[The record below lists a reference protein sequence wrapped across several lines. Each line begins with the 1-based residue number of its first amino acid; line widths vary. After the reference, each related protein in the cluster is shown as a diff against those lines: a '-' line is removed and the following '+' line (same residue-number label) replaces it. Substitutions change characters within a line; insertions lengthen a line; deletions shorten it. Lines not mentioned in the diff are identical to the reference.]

1 MGFFDSKP
9 PPAAHSVQAASAEAS
24 SSPSLDEEALM
35 AALDLL
41 EKQAYHSMPDRS
53 SAICVKLR
61 QVAAA
66 YEQRALDSVKRMVA
80 LSVESNEAV
89 VRTAELLRDLRDV
102 DHQTQSIAAAAEELV
117 ASVHQIAATSGQAS
131 QDVMAAQAQASESRQ
146 SAERAVAS
154 MDGISRAVSE
164 AAARVET
171 LAEASTQIG
180 GIVDQIEAIAKQ
192 TNLLALN
199 ATIEAAR
206 AGEAGKG
213 FAVVASEVKNLANQT
228 AKATDDI
235 RKRIEN
241 LRNEMA
247 AIVASMEQ
255 GANAVQQGQEVI
267 AATGQGMHA
276 VSGQIDH
283 ISGRVQEIAGILGQQ
298 SQTSEEVANRIQ
310 SIASRTEH
318 GVSAVIGIL
327 DVMDKNEAVVT
338 EAIGEA
344 VKAEVKDITIHVAK
358 SDHKLWM
365 KKLAAMAAGRIKL
378 DPNALADHTSCRL
391 GKWYTAIKD
400 PSILN
405 HPAYGA
411 LLSPHQKVHA
421 NGIEAVRKYNAGDF
435 DGCLDGINKAAE
447 ASVEVMRLLD
457 ELAAR
462 K

>member
-1 MGFFDSKP
+1 MSFFNSQGAGASRSAP
-9 PPAAHSVQAASAEAS
+9 QVSAEA
-24 SSPSLDEEALM
+24 PVLVFDEQALL

-41 EKQAYHSMPDRS
+41 DRQAYLSMPDKDS
-53 SAICVKLR
+53 VICTKLR
-61 QVAAA
+61 QVAAT
-66 YEQRALDSVKRMVA
+66 YEKRALESVKRMVS

-89 VRTAELLRDLRDV
+89 VRTAELLRDLKDV

-117 ASVHQIAATSGQAS
+117 SSVHQIAHSAGQAS
-131 QDVMAAQAQASESRQ
+131 SDVANAQAQASDSRQ
-146 SAERAVAS
+146 SAERAVVS

-164 AAARVET
+164 AAGRVET

-228 AKATDDI
+228 AKATEDI

-241 LRNEMA
+241 LRVEMA
-247 AIVASMEQ
+247 AIVSSMEQ
-255 GANAVQQGQEVI
+255 GAVAVQQGQEVI
-267 AATGQGMHA
+267 AATGQGMHT
-276 VSGQIDH
+276 VSEQIDH
-283 ISGRVQEIAGILGQQ
+283 ISGLVSDIAGILDQQ
-298 SQTSEEVANRIQ
+298 SQTSEEVANRIA
-310 SIASRTEH
+310 SIAARTEH

-327 DVMDKNEAVVT
+327 DVMDKSEAVVT
-338 EAIGEA
+338 ESIAEA
-344 VKAEVKDITIHVAK
+344 MKAEVRDITIHVAK

-365 KKLAAMAAGRIKL
+365 KKLAAMVAGRVKL
-378 DPNALADHTSCRL
+378 DPNQLADHTSCRL
-391 GKWYTAIKD
+391 GKWYSSIND
-400 PSILN
+400 PSIKN
-405 HPAYGA
+405 HPAYSTM
-411 LLSPHQKVHA
+411 LSPHQKVHA
-421 NGIEAVRKYNAGDF
+421 CGIDAVRKYNQGDF
-435 DGCLDGINKAAE
+435 DGALAEIAKAAE

-457 ELAAR
+457 DLANR

>member
-1 MGFFDSKP
+1 MGFFGSKS
-9 PPAAHSVQAASAEAS
+9 ASVQASIPTASVETPKSAIDEAT
-24 SSPSLDEEALM
+24 LLE
-35 AALDLL
+35 ALDLL
-41 EKQAYHSMPDRS
+41 ERQAYHSLPDRS
-53 SAICVKLR
+53 SAICSKLR
-61 QVAAA
+61 QVAAV
-66 YEQRALDSVKRMVA
+66 YEQRALDGVKRMVA

-89 VRTAELLRDLRDV
+89 VQTATLLRDLREV

-117 ASVHQIAATSGQAS
+117 SSVHQIAASAGQAS
-131 QDVMAAQAQASESRQ
+131 QDVTAAQAQATESRA

-164 AAARVET
+164 AAGRVET

-247 AIVASMEQ
+247 AIVTSMEQ

-276 VSGQIDH
+276 VSNQIDNL
-283 ISGRVQEIAGILGQQ
+283 SGRIQEIAGILDQQ
-298 SQTSEEVANRIQ
+298 SQTSEEVANRITE
-310 SIASRTEH
+310 IAARTEH
-318 GVSAVIGIL
+318 GVVAVGSIL
-327 DVMDKNEAVVT
+327 DVMDKNEAVVG
-338 EAIGEA
+338 EAIAEA

-358 SDHKLWM
+358 SDHKLWL

-378 DPNALADHTSCRL
+378 DPNALTDHTTCRL
-391 GKWYTAIKD
+391 GKWYGAIKD
-400 PSILN
+400 PTILN
-405 HPAYGA
+405 HPAYTTI
-411 LLSPHQKVHA
+411 LEPHKKVHA
-421 NGIEAVRKYNAGDF
+421 HGIEAVRKYNAGDF
-435 DGCLDGINKAAE
+435 DACLKEIEKASL
-447 ASVEVMRLLD
+447 ASLDVMRLLE
-457 ELAAR
+457 ELASR
-462 K
+462 R

>member
-1 MGFFDSKP
+1 MGFFGSKP
-9 PPAAHSVQAASAEAS
+9 ADLPRSTSSLSIETPPSGTVDESALLE
-24 SSPSLDEEALM
+24 
-35 AALDLL
+35 ALDLL
-41 EKQAYHSMPDRS
+41 ERQAFHSMPDKD
-53 SAICVKLR
+53 SAICQKLR

-66 YEQRALDSVKRMVA
+66 YEQRALDSVKRMVV

-89 VRTAELLRDLRDV
+89 VQTAQLLRDLRDV

-117 ASVHQIAATSGQAS
+117 SSVHQIAASAGQAS
-131 QDVMAAQAQASESRQ
+131 QDVAAAQDQASESRH

-164 AAARVET
+164 AAGRVET

-241 LRNEMA
+241 LRGEMA
-247 AIVASMEQ
+247 AIVSSMEQ

-267 AATGQGMHA
+267 AATGQGMQT
-276 VSGQIDH
+276 VSEQIDH
-283 ISGRVQEIAGILGQQ
+283 ISAMVRDIAGILDQQ
-298 SQTSEEVANRIQ
+298 SQTSEEVANRIN

-318 GVSAVIGIL
+318 GVQAVIGIL
-327 DVMDKNEAVVT
+327 DVMDKSETVVT
-338 EAIGEA
+338 ESIAEA

-358 SDHKLWM
+358 SDHKLWL

-378 DPNALADHTSCRL
+378 DPEQLTNHNTCRL
-391 GKWYTAIKD
+391 GKWYNGITDASIK
-400 PSILN
+400 N

-411 LLSPHQKVHA
+411 ILAPHEKVHA
-421 NGIEAVRKYNAGDF
+421 FGISAVRKYNQGDF
-435 DGCLDGINKAAE
+435 DGALAEIEKASQ
-447 ASVEVMRLLD
+447 ASVDVMRLLD
-457 ELAAR
+457 ELANR
-462 K
+462 R